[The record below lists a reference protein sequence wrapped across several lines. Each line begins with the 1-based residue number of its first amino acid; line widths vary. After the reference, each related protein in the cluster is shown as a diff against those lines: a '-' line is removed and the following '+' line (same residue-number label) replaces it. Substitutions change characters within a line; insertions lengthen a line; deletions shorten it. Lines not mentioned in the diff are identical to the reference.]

1 MRRRGP
7 EGVTCRRGRETC
19 VSGVEIVG
27 RFRVQNAVFR
37 HVEVASP
44 AQNALFRESD
54 TPRVRFSVSRR
65 VQTALLREIVCAECV
80 FA

>member
-44 AQNALFRESD
+44 AQNALFRES
-54 TPRVRFSVSRR
+54 PG
-65 VQTALLREIVCAECV
+65 AECA
-80 FA
+80 FT